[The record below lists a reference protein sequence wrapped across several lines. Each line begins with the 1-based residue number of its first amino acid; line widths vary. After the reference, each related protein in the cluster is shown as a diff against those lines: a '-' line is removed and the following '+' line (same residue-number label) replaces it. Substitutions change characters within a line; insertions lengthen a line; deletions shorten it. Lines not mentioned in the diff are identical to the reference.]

1 MSDIFQEVD
10 NELRRDRLS
19 TFWDQNA
26 TILISA
32 CVAVILVVAL
42 SVGYQSYQQS
52 QNEAASVRYNEI
64 VSQLVDLT
72 PEERLERLASFA
84 EAESGGYQVLAQ
96 FRLAAER
103 LAQNDAAGAALAY
116 ETIAANGQLP
126 AAIRDFANV
135 QAASVLLETV
145 APADIESRLQKILTS
160 DHGLR
165 GHARE
170 ILSLSYILADDPL
183 QARDILLV
191 HSVDPE
197 LTPPMRL
204 RAKILL
210 DEATLKLKSAPKMST
225 PGDAMSGMDTAP
237 MDTVPK

>member
-19 TFWDQNA
+19 KFWDQNA
-26 TILISA
+26 TILITA
-32 CVAVILVVAL
+32 CVAIILVVAL
-42 SVGYQSYQQS
+42 SVGYQSYRQN
-52 QNEAASVRYNEI
+52 QNEAASARYDAFVRE
-64 VSQLVDLT
+64 LADLST
-72 PEERLERLASFA
+72 QERLARLATFT

-96 FRLAAER
+96 FRLAAEK
-103 LAQNDAAGAALAY
+103 LTQNDAAGAAQVY
-116 ETIAANGQLP
+116 ETIAVNGQLP
-126 AAIRDFANV
+126 MAIRDFANI
-135 QAASVLLETV
+135 QAASALLETV
-145 APADIESRLQKILTS
+145 SPADIESRLQKILTS

-165 GHARE
+165 GQARE

-210 DEATLKLKSAPKMST
+210 DEATLQLKSAPKMSK
-225 PGDAMSGMDTAP
+225 PADGISGKDAARQ
-237 MDTVPK
+237 